1 MHLMN
6 LICSAVILVASKPKL
21 PVVKAM
27 YDYTARYQDDMSFQ
41 KGDRMEIVSKG

>member
-1 MHLMN
+1 MN
-6 LICSAVILVASKPKL
+6 FLCYAVHCVVSKPKL

-41 KGDRMEIVSKG
+41 KGERMEIVHKG